1 MTMRELNADL
11 LIGRRVYAL
20 NGRSIGRLQ
29 DIRVEMRADECV
41 VTEYLVGVYGLF
53 ERLAASDIGRTV
65 LRTLR
70 AGRSGGGYAVPWSQ
84 LDLSDPRRPRLRCPL
99 EDLPRIDEE

>member
-1 MTMRELNADL
+1 
-11 LIGRRVYAL
+11 
-20 NGRSIGRLQ
+20 
-29 DIRVEMRADECV
+29 

-70 AGRSGGGYAVPWSQ
+70 ARRSGGGYTIPWSQ
-84 LDLSDPRRPRLRCPL
+84 LDLSDPQRPRLRCPL
-99 EDLPRIDEE
+99 EDLPRIDEK